1 MALAIVQR
9 PLSGSTDGLPIEVS
23 ATAGGA
29 TTVHTMVTGTT
40 TMDRVFMWAGN
51 TSTADITLILEW
63 GASADRYKEII
74 PAETTGYPV
83 LNGQPVWGRSGSISA
98 TVIKAHASTSAVVKL
113 VGYVNRIT
121 ES

>member
-9 PLSGSTDGLPIEVS
+9 PLSASNDGLPIEVS
-23 ATAGGA
+23 ATSDGA

-40 TMDRVFMWAGN
+40 TMDRLFMWAGN
-51 TSTADITLILEW
+51 TSTADITLIIEW
-63 GASADRYKEII
+63 GASADRYKEIV

-83 LNGQPVWGRSGSISA
+83 LNGQPLWGRSGTVSA
-98 TVIKAHASTSAVVKL
+98 TVIKAHASTSAVLKL
-113 VGYVNRIT
+113 VGYVNRVT

>member
-1 MALAIVQR
+1 MALAVVQR
-9 PLSGSTDGLPIEVS
+9 PLSGSSDGLPIEVS

-51 TSTADITLILEW
+51 TSTADITLIIEW
-63 GASADRYKEII
+63 GASADRFKEII
-74 PAETTGYPV
+74 PSRTTSHPV
-83 LNGQPVWGRSGSISA
+83 LTGQPVWGRSGSVSA
-98 TVIKAHASTSAVVKL
+98 TVLKAHASTSAVLKL
-113 VGYVNRIT
+113 TGYINRIT

>member
-1 MALAIVQR
+1 MAVTLVQR

-40 TMDRVFMWAGN
+40 TIDRVFMWAGN

-63 GASADRYKEII
+63 GASADRYKEVI
-74 PAETTGYPV
+74 PAKATAYPV
-83 LNGQPVWGRSGSISA
+83 LTGQPVWGRSGSVSA
-98 TVIKAHASTSAVVKL
+98 TVLKAHAFTSAVIKL
-113 VGYVNRIT
+113 VGYVNRVT